1 MSTGQQIGL
10 IGSSV
15 RVQSLPT
22 ASAATFGEG
31 NRFYTLIGQ
40 QDGYITGHTYRT
52 VMANDV
58 YSWEDVRNELMLL
71 ALVDGTITADSS
83 IEVALSNFNRQPLVD
98 NSLIVYSNANQYA
111 LMKVSAVTST
121 AATLIVKD
129 NSAENIV
136 STKGETGAAGVG
148 ITNATAGEP
157 IVADGKTTTPITFS
171 FSDGTT
177 KEFNVE
183 AQNGTDGAQ
192 GVGVK
197 SITSGTPTVVNDK
210 TNTPILITLTDNT
223 TVGLVVS
230 AENGKDGTSATVD
243 IVQATGQSTTS
254 VMSQKAVTD
263 ELNKKANTSDIPT
276 KTSQLTND
284 SDYTT
289 KSYVDTQDNKKL
301 DKAGGSITGN
311 LTIGGN
317 LIVNGA
323 TTSIDS
329 TTLKVSDKL
338 IEVAKDNTAKLT
350 TPAGIVVPKYDGTN
364 YGALVIDSDGNAQV
378 GDVKLDS
385 SGNIDVTNSDLQI
398 LTTREG
404 LTDGNLVKWDG
415 TKKTL
420 VPDTTVAS
428 NASSALSKANANA
441 TEISTIKTTYQTKT
455 DNTLGTTSKT
465 VVGAINEVKGT
476 ADGANSKASVNAT
489 EISNIK
495 NGTTVVKNADHAN
508 TASNA
513 SNATNVTTN
522 INGHAITDIF
532 ETNGTTAKEATH
544 AGKATS
550 ADKATQANSASK
562 VAKSLTFS
570 GQNAQGTE
578 STIGFDG
585 SQAQKVD
592 FNGDD
597 FVATKGNAFEVSLA
611 PSGVTAYTYNNVT
624 VDEKGRVTAGSNKD
638 YATTAQVNAKYTK
651 PESGIPKS
659 DLAEDVKTSLGKADT
674 AVQNDDL
681 SVYAKKAELA
691 TVATSGSYN
700 DLNDKPTIP
709 TKTSE
714 LTNDSNFATTS
725 QVNAKY
731 TKPSGGIPKSDLAV
745 SVQTSLDKADTALQN
760 APVTSVNGQTGDVT
774 LEAGDVGAL
783 PSSTEFVSS
792 VNGQSGAVTGLAT
805 TSEVNA
811 KYTKPSDGIPKSDL
825 SSSVQTSLGKA
836 DTALQSAPVT
846 SVNGKTGAVQLA
858 ASDVGALPTSTKYV
872 VSVNGESGEVKN
884 IAKTNSANT
893 FTGNQTVTG
902 NGYVSG
908 NFTVG
913 GNLTIN
919 GTTTTVDS
927 TTLQVKDKLIEVAH
941 GNTTTL
947 TTPAGLVAPKYDG
960 TNSGALVFDSTGT
973 AYVGDVKL
981 DSAGNIDV
989 SKSEL
994 QPLATRTGLVGGN
1007 LVQYDSTAQTLK
1019 DSGKK
1024 ISDLATTS
1032 QVNAKY
1038 TKPSGG
1044 IPKTDLASDVQTS
1057 LGKADSALQANDIS
1071 GKANLA
1077 GGNTFSGKQTLT
1089 NPASDGYSIDAS
1101 GYIKCS
1107 WLQAPST
1114 GHSESGTGMVC
1125 VLSSNGWIYYRTP
1138 SEILAESGGAK
1149 ASDIKNGTLKIQ
1161 KNGTD
1166 VATFTANQSSSVTAN
1181 ITVPTKVGQLE
1192 NDVGFTTNEGTITG
1206 INMNGASKGTSGVVD
1221 LGTVLTD
1228 SSKFAT
1234 AAQGTKADNAMPKS
1248 GGTFTGNISVPKTI
1262 TFTDTNNPFIKMT
1275 TSGTDFYFQSTS
1287 GQFGLGPTWN
1297 KATHWDS
1304 NGNVTFPTTPK
1315 VGSSSLA
1322 LKTDLSGKQ
1331 DKLTAGSNITISGNT
1346 ISATVPTV
1354 NNGTLT
1360 IQKNGTKVATFGAN
1374 QSTNATA
1381 NITVPV
1387 KVSELTNDSGFTTN
1401 KGTVTQVKINGA
1413 TKSPNSAGL
1422 VDLGT
1427 GFAKTADLPIKS
1439 ASLSGTTL
1447 YLTL

>member
-10 IGSSV
+10 IGCSV

-40 QDGYITGHTYRT
+40 QAGYITGHTYRT

-98 NSLIVYSNANQYA
+98 NLLIVYSNANQYA

-129 NSAENIV
+129 NSAANIV

-284 SDYTT
+284 SDYAT

-301 DKAGGSITGN
+301 DKAGGSVTGN

-385 SGNIDVTNSDLQI
+385 SGNIDV
-398 LTTREG
+398 
-404 LTDGNLVKWDG
+404 
-415 TKKTL
+415 
-420 VPDTTVAS
+420 
-428 NASSALSKANANA
+428 
-441 TEISTIKTTYQTKT
+441 
-455 DNTLGTTSKT
+455 
-465 VVGAINEVKGT
+465 
-476 ADGANSKASVNAT
+476 ANS
-489 EISNIK
+489 
-495 NGTTVVKNADHAN
+495 G
-508 TASNA
+508 
-513 SNATNVTTN
+513 
-522 INGHAITDIF
+522 
-532 ETNGTTAKEATH
+532 
-544 AGKATS
+544 
-550 ADKATQANSASK
+550 
-562 VAKSLTFS
+562 
-570 GQNAQGTE
+570 
-578 STIGFDG
+578 
-585 SQAQKVD
+585 
-592 FNGDD
+592 
-597 FVATKGNAFEVSLA
+597 
-611 PSGVTAYTYNNVT
+611 
-624 VDEKGRVTAGSNKD
+624 
-638 YATTAQVNAKYTK
+638 
-651 PESGIPKS
+651 
-659 DLAEDVKTSLGKADT
+659 
-674 AVQNDDL
+674 
-681 SVYAKKAELA
+681 
-691 TVATSGSYN
+691 
-700 DLNDKPTIP
+700 
-709 TKTSE
+709 
-714 LTNDSNFATTS
+714 
-725 QVNAKY
+725 
-731 TKPSGGIPKSDLAV
+731 
-745 SVQTSLDKADTALQN
+745 
-760 APVTSVNGQTGDVT
+760 
-774 LEAGDVGAL
+774 
-783 PSSTEFVSS
+783 
-792 VNGQSGAVTGLAT
+792 
-805 TSEVNA
+805 
-811 KYTKPSDGIPKSDL
+811 
-825 SSSVQTSLGKA
+825 
-836 DTALQSAPVT
+836 
-846 SVNGKTGAVQLA
+846 
-858 ASDVGALPTSTKYV
+858 
-872 VSVNGESGEVKN
+872 
-884 IAKTNSANT
+884 
-893 FTGNQTVTG
+893 
-902 NGYVSG
+902 
-908 NFTVG
+908 
-913 GNLTIN
+913 
-919 GTTTTVDS
+919 
-927 TTLQVKDKLIEVAH
+927 
-941 GNTTTL
+941 
-947 TTPAGLVAPKYDG
+947 
-960 TNSGALVFDSTGT
+960 
-973 AYVGDVKL
+973 
-981 DSAGNIDV
+981 
-989 SKSEL
+989 L

-1007 LVQYDSTAQTLK
+1007 LVQYDSSALTLK

-1038 TKPSGG
+1038 TKPSSG

-1057 LGKADSALQANDIS
+1057 LGKADTALQSAPVTAVN
-1071 GKANLA
+1071 GKTGDVTLGA
-1077 GGNTFSGKQTLT
+1077 GDVGALPSSTKFVSSVNGNTGAVNGIATQDEVNAKQNTLT
-1089 NPASDGYSIDAS
+1089 ETQLAAVNSGVTQAKITKYDGYDAT
-1101 GYIKCS
+1101 IKQKVNVS
-1107 WLQAPST
+1107 D
-1114 GHSESGTGMVC
+1114 
-1125 VLSSNGWIYYRTP
+1125 
-1138 SEILAESGGAK
+1138 LAK
-1149 ASDIKNGTLKIQ
+1149 
-1161 KNGTD
+1161 
-1166 VATFTANQSSSVTAN
+1166 VAT
-1181 ITVPTKVGQLE
+1181 
-1192 NDVGFTTNEGTITG
+1192 
-1206 INMNGASKGTSGVVD
+1206 SG
-1221 LGTVLTD
+1221 
-1228 SSKFAT
+1228 SY
-1234 AAQGTKADNAMPKS
+1234 N
-1248 GGTFTGNISVPKTI
+1248 
-1262 TFTDTNNPFIKMT
+1262 
-1275 TSGTDFYFQSTS
+1275 
-1287 GQFGLGPTWN
+1287 
-1297 KATHWDS
+1297 
-1304 NGNVTFPTTPK
+1304 
-1315 VGSSSLA
+1315 
-1322 LKTDLSGKQ
+1322 DLS
-1331 DKLTAGSNITISGNT
+1331 DTPTIP
-1346 ISATVPTV
+1346 AAA

-1360 IQKNGTKVATFGAN
+1360 IQKNGTKVATFEAN

-1427 GFAKTADLPIKS
+1427 DFAKTADLPIKS

>member
-98 NSLIVYSNANQYA
+98 NLLIVYSNTNQYA

-129 NSAENIV
+129 NSEANIV
-136 STKGETGAAGVG
+136 STKGATGAKGADGVG
-148 ITNATAGEP
+148 ITNATAGES

-284 SDYTT
+284 SDYAT

-301 DKAGGSITGN
+301 DKAGGSVTGN

-338 IEVAKDNTAKLT
+338 IEVAKDNTVKLT

-364 YGALVIDSDGNAQV
+364 YGALVIDGDGNAQV
-378 GDVKLDS
+378 GDVKLDA

-398 LTTREG
+398 LATREG

-441 TEISTIKTTYQTKT
+441 NEISTIKTTYQTKT
-455 DNTLGTTSKT
+455 DNTLGTSSKT

-476 ADGANSKASVNAT
+476 ADGANSKASVNST

-513 SNATNVTTN
+513 TNVTTN

-532 ETNGTTAKEATH
+532 EINGTTAKEATH

-550 ADKATQANSASK
+550 ADKATQANSAGK
-562 VAKSLTFS
+562 VVKSLTFS

-585 SQAQKVD
+585 SQAQEVD
-592 FNGDD
+592 FNVDD

-611 PSGVTAYTYNNVT
+611 PSGVIAGTYNSVT
-624 VDEKGRVTAGSNKD
+624 IDEKGRATAGSNKD

-651 PESGIPKS
+651 PENGISKS

-674 AVQNDDL
+674 A
-681 SVYAKKAELA
+681 
-691 TVATSGSYN
+691 
-700 DLNDKPTIP
+700 
-709 TKTSE
+709 
-714 LTNDSNFATTS
+714 
-725 QVNAKY
+725 
-731 TKPSGGIPKSDLAV
+731 
-745 SVQTSLDKADTALQN
+745 LQ
-760 APVTSVNGQTGDVT
+760 
-774 LEAGDVGAL
+774 
-783 PSSTEFVSS
+783 
-792 VNGQSGAVTGLAT
+792 
-805 TSEVNA
+805 
-811 KYTKPSDGIPKSDL
+811 K
-825 SSSVQTSLGKA
+825 
-836 DTALQSAPVT
+836 APVT

-902 NGYVSG
+902 NGSVSG

-913 GNLTIN
+913 GNLTVN

-941 GNTTTL
+941 GNTSAL

-973 AYVGDVKL
+973 AYVGDVTL

-989 SKSEL
+989 SNSEL

-1007 LVQYDSTAQTLK
+1007 LVQYDSSALTLK

-1044 IPKTDLASDVQTS
+1044 IPKTDLASDVKTS
-1057 LGKADSALQANDIS
+1057 LGKADNAVPNTRKVNN
-1071 GKANLA
+1071 KA
-1077 GGNTFSGKQTLT
+1077 
-1089 NPASDGYSIDAS
+1089 
-1101 GYIKCS
+1101 
-1107 WLQAPST
+1107 
-1114 GHSESGTGMVC
+1114 
-1125 VLSSNGWIYYRTP
+1125 LSSDIT
-1138 SEILAESGGAK
+1138 LGA
-1149 ASDIKNGTLKIQ
+1149 A
-1161 KNGTD
+1161 
-1166 VATFTANQSSSVTAN
+1166 
-1181 ITVPTKVGQLE
+1181 
-1192 NDVGFTTNEGTITG
+1192 DVGVTETAFPGLKKTGTVTGVKMNETTKNP
-1206 INMNGASKGTSGVVD
+1206 SSGVVD

-1228 SSKFAT
+1228 ASKFAT
-1234 AAQGTKADNAMPKS
+1234 AAQGTKADNAMPKK
-1248 GGTFTGNISVPKTI
+1248 GGTFEGEVKFGSTENFQGYYIKRMLGFLSAGTAYANLDSSYKDGTWHRMWRLRFPSGSSFWGKIKITLYGGWSSFNASGVMSKSVTCNFNTSNIYNNVGCYDGLGVNVEQDFRISEAIWNSTVSAWEVLIWQNNLRGNNSPAIMLECWT
-1262 TFTDTNNPFIKMT
+1262 TNDTKYIKAFNGIAAQT
-1275 TSGTDFYFQSTS
+1275 VELTQSTS
-1287 GQFGLGPTWN
+1287 YSAQKASPTGGTKTVEWATLPVYENPLGEEI
-1297 KATHWDS
+1297 ATVSDI
-1304 NGNVTFPTTPK
+1304 P
-1315 VGSSSLA
+1315 
-1322 LKTDLSGKQ
+1322 
-1331 DKLTAGSNITISGNT
+1331 
-1346 ISATVPTV
+1346 TVPT
-1354 NNGTLT
+1354 
-1360 IQKNGTKVATFGAN
+1360 F
-1374 QSTNATA
+1374 
-1381 NITVPV
+1381 
-1387 KVSELTNDSGFTTN
+1387 
-1401 KGTVTQVKINGA
+1401 
-1413 TKSPNSAGL
+1413 
-1422 VDLGT
+1422 
-1427 GFAKTADLPIKS
+1427 
-1439 ASLSGTTL
+1439 SLSGTTL
-1447 YLTL
+1447 TITL

>member
-1 MSTGQQIGL
+1 MSAGQQLGL

-40 QDGYITGHTYRT
+40 QAGYITGHTYRT

-71 ALVDGTITADSS
+71 ALVDGTITANSS
-83 IEVALSNFNRQPLVD
+83 IEVPLSNFNRQPLVD
-98 NSLIVYSNANQYA
+98 NLLIVYSNANQYA

-129 NSAENIV
+129 NSAANIV
-136 STKGETGAAGVG
+136 STKGATGAAGVG
-148 ITNATAGEP
+148 ITNTTAGEP
-157 IVADGKTTTPITFS
+157 IVADEKTTTPITFS

-192 GVGVK
+192 GIGVK

-210 TNTPILITLTDNT
+210 TNTPITITLTDNT
-223 TVGLVVS
+223 IVGLVVS

-243 IVQATGQSTTS
+243 IVQATGQSTTA

-284 SDYTT
+284 SNYAT
-289 KSYVDTQDNKKL
+289 KSYVDTQDDKKL
-301 DKAGGSITGN
+301 DKAGGSVTGN
-311 LTIGGN
+311 LAIGGN
-317 LIVNGA
+317 LIVNGS

-338 IEVAKDNTAKLT
+338 IEVAKDNTVKLT
-350 TPAGIVVPKYDGTN
+350 TPAGIVVPKYDGTS
-364 YGALVIDSDGNAQV
+364 YGALVIDGDGNAQV
-378 GDVKLDS
+378 GDVKLDT
-385 SGNIDVTNSDLQI
+385 SGNIDVANSDLQI
-398 LTTREG
+398 LATREG
-404 LTDGNLVKWDG
+404 LTDGNLVKWND

-476 ADGANSKASVNAT
+476 ADSALSKANANAT

-508 TASNA
+508 AA
-513 SNATNVTTN
+513 VNATNVTAN
-522 INGHAITDIF
+522 INGKAISSIF

-562 VAKSLTFS
+562 VVNSLTFS

-585 SQAQKVD
+585 SQAQEVD

-611 PSGVTAYTYNNVT
+611 SSGITAGTYNNVT
-624 VDEKGRVTAGSNKD
+624 IDEKGRATAGSNKD
-638 YATTAQVNAKYTK
+638 YATTAQVNAKY
-651 PESGIPKS
+651 S
-659 DLAEDVKTSLGKADT
+659 
-674 AVQNDDL
+674 
-681 SVYAKKAELA
+681 
-691 TVATSGSYN
+691 
-700 DLNDKPTIP
+700 
-709 TKTSE
+709 
-714 LTNDSNFATTS
+714 
-725 QVNAKY
+725 
-731 TKPSGGIPKSDLAV
+731 KPSGGIPKSDLAV
-745 SVQTSLDKADTALQN
+745 SVQTSLDKADTALQ
-760 APVTSVNGQTGDVT
+760 
-774 LEAGDVGAL
+774 
-783 PSSTEFVSS
+783 
-792 VNGQSGAVTGLAT
+792 
-805 TSEVNA
+805 
-811 KYTKPSDGIPKSDL
+811 
-825 SSSVQTSLGKA
+825 
-836 DTALQSAPVT
+836 SAPVT
-846 SVNGKTGAVQLA
+846 SVNGKIGDVTGLATQDEVNAKQNALTETQLA
-858 ASDVGALPTSTKYV
+858 AVNSGITEAKRTKYDGYEEIINQKANRADLATVATSGSYNDLLNKPTIPTDYVPNTRKVNNKALSSDITLGPSDVGALPT
-872 VSVNGESGEVKN
+872 
-884 IAKTNSANT
+884 
-893 FTGNQTVTG
+893 TGGTVTG
-902 NGYVSG
+902 NL
-908 NFTVG
+908 TVG

-947 TTPAGLVAPKYDG
+947 ATPAGLVAPKYDG
-960 TNSGALVFDSTGT
+960 ANSGALVFDSTGT
-973 AYVGDVKL
+973 AYVGDVKF
-981 DSAGNIDV
+981 DSTGNIDV
-989 SKSEL
+989 PKSGL

-1007 LVQYDSTAQTLK
+1007 LVQYDSTALTLK

-1032 QVNAKY
+1032 QVNAMLEDKQD
-1038 TKPSGG
+1038 K
-1044 IPKTDLASDVQTS
+1044 ITS
-1057 LGKADSALQANDIS
+1057 SNK
-1071 GKANLA
+1071 
-1077 GGNTFSGKQTLT
+1077 
-1089 NPASDGYSIDAS
+1089 
-1101 GYIKCS
+1101 
-1107 WLQAPST
+1107 
-1114 GHSESGTGMVC
+1114 
-1125 VLSSNGWIYYRTP
+1125 LSSSLIDG
-1138 SEILAESGGAK
+1138 LGAAAAK
-1149 ASDIKNGTLKIQ
+1149 AVDTAISANSTSTNLPTSKAVEDRINAHSGIDKVGTVTGVRMNGTT
-1161 KNGTD
+1161 KNP
-1166 VATFTANQSSSVTAN
+1166 S
-1181 ITVPTKVGQLE
+1181 
-1192 NDVGFTTNEGTITG
+1192 
-1206 INMNGASKGTSGVVD
+1206 SGVVD
-1221 LGTVLTD
+1221 IGTVITD
-1228 SSKFAT
+1228 VS
-1234 AAQGTKADNAMPKS
+1234 D
-1248 GGTFTGNISVPKTI
+1248 
-1262 TFTDTNNPFIKMT
+1262 
-1275 TSGTDFYFQSTS
+1275 
-1287 GQFGLGPTWN
+1287 
-1297 KATHWDS
+1297 
-1304 NGNVTFPTTPK
+1304 
-1315 VGSSSLA
+1315 
-1322 LKTDLSGKQ
+1322 KQ
-1331 DKLTAGSNITISGNT
+1331 DKITSSNKLAASLVSGLSAVATSGSYNDLSNKPTIP
-1346 ISATVPTV
+1346 AAA

-1360 IQKNGTKVATFGAN
+1360 IQKNGTTVATFSAN
-1374 QSTNATA
+1374 QSTNETA

-1401 KGTVTQVKINGA
+1401 KGTITGINMNGA
-1413 TKSPNSAGL
+1413 SKGTSGI

-1427 GFAKTADLPIKS
+1427 VLTDASKFATSAQGTKADNAMPKSGGTFTGDVTMSSGHHLKTDLIKSADDSKWIAEITSNGLEIGGSGTPLRLYSSTRPVHANANKELAYTSDIPIKS
-1439 ASLSGTTL
+1439 ATLTGTTL

>member
-1 MSTGQQIGL
+1 MSAGQQLGL

-40 QDGYITGHTYRT
+40 QAGYITGHTYRT

-71 ALVDGTITADSS
+71 ALVDGTITANSS
-83 IEVALSNFNRQPLVD
+83 IEVPLSNFNRQPLVD
-98 NSLIVYSNANQYA
+98 NLLIVYSNANQYA

-129 NSAENIV
+129 NSAANIV

-148 ITNATAGEP
+148 ITNAIAGES
-157 IVADGKTTTPITFS
+157 IVADEKTTTPITFS

-192 GVGVK
+192 GIGVK

-210 TNTPILITLTDNT
+210 TNTPITITLTDNT
-223 TVGLVVS
+223 TIDLVVS
-230 AENGKDGTSATVD
+230 AENGKDGTSATPD
-243 IVQATGQSTTS
+243 IVQATGQSTTA

-284 SDYTT
+284 SDYAT
-289 KSYVDTQDNKKL
+289 KSYVDAQDDKKL
-301 DKAGGSITGN
+301 DKAGGSVTGN
-311 LTIGGN
+311 LAIGGN

-338 IEVAKDNTAKLT
+338 IEVAKDNTVQLT
-350 TPAGIVVPKYDGTN
+350 TPAGIVVPKYDGKN
-364 YGALVIDSDGNAQV
+364 YGALVIDGDGNAQV
-378 GDVKLDS
+378 GDVKLDA
-385 SGNIDVTNSDLQI
+385 SGNIDVTNSDLQT
-398 LTTREG
+398 LATREG
-404 LTDGNLVKWDG
+404 LTDGNLVKWDN

-508 TASNA
+508 AA

-522 INGHAITDIF
+522 INGKAISSIF
-532 ETNGTTAKEATH
+532 ETNGTTVKEATH

-562 VAKSLTFS
+562 VAKSLTFR

-585 SQAQKVD
+585 SQAQEVD

-611 PSGVTAYTYNNVT
+611 PSGVTAGTYNNVT
-624 VDEKGRVTAGSNKD
+624 IDEKGRATAGSNKD
-638 YATTAQVNAKYTK
+638 YATVAQVN
-651 PESGIPKS
+651 
-659 DLAEDVKTSLGKADT
+659 D
-674 AVQNDDL
+674 
-681 SVYAKKAELA
+681 
-691 TVATSGSYN
+691 
-700 DLNDKPTIP
+700 
-709 TKTSE
+709 
-714 LTNDSNFATTS
+714 
-725 QVNAKY
+725 KY
-731 TKPSGGIPKSDLAV
+731 TKPSGGIPKSDLAS
-745 SVQTSLDKADTALQN
+745 SVQTSLDKADTALQS
-760 APVTSVNGQTGDVT
+760 APVASVNGKTGAVT
-774 LEAGDVGAL
+774 LGAGDVGAL
-783 PSSTEFVSS
+783 PSGTKFVSS
-792 VNGQSGAVTGLAT
+792 VNGNIGAVTGIAT
-805 TSEVNA
+805 KDELNE
-811 KYTKPSDGIPKSDL
+811 K
-825 SSSVQTSLGKA
+825 QKA
-836 DTALQSAPVT
+836 LTET
-846 SVNGKTGAVQLA
+846 QLA
-858 ASDVGALPTSTKYV
+858 AVNSGITEAKRTKYDGYEEIINQKANSADLATVATSGSYNDLLNKPTIPTDYVPNTRKVNNKALSSDITLGPSDVGALP
-872 VSVNGESGEVKN
+872 
-884 IAKTNSANT
+884 I
-893 FTGNQTVTG
+893 TGGTVTG
-902 NGYVSG
+902 NLA
-908 NFTVG
+908 VG

-941 GNTTTL
+941 GNTAAL

-973 AYVGDVKL
+973 AYVGDVTLK
-981 DSAGNIDV
+981 DGNIDV
-989 SKSEL
+989 AKSGL

-1007 LVQYDSTAQTLK
+1007 LVQYDSSALTLK
-1019 DSGKK
+1019 DAGKK
-1024 ISDLATTS
+1024 ISDLATTAMLEYK
-1032 QVNAKY
+1032 QDKI
-1038 TKPSGG
+1038 TPSN
-1044 IPKTDLASDVQTS
+1044 K
-1057 LGKADSALQANDIS
+1057 
-1071 GKANLA
+1071 
-1077 GGNTFSGKQTLT
+1077 
-1089 NPASDGYSIDAS
+1089 
-1101 GYIKCS
+1101 
-1107 WLQAPST
+1107 
-1114 GHSESGTGMVC
+1114 
-1125 VLSSNGWIYYRTP
+1125 LSSSLVDG
-1138 SEILAESGGAK
+1138 LGAAAAK
-1149 ASDIKNGTLKIQ
+1149 AVDTAI
-1161 KNGTD
+1161 
-1166 VATFTANQSSSVTAN
+1166 TANSTSTN
-1181 ITVPTKVGQLE
+1181 LPTSKAVEDRINSHSGIDKVGTVTGVKM
-1192 NDVGFTTNEGTITG
+1192 NDTTKNP
-1206 INMNGASKGTSGVVD
+1206 SSGVVD

-1228 SSKFAT
+1228 ASKFAT

-1248 GGTFTGNISVPKTI
+1248 GGAFTGNISVPSTI
-1262 TFTDTNNPFIKMT
+1262 TFTDTTNPYIKMT
-1275 TSGTDFYFQSTS
+1275 TGGTDFYFQSTS

-1354 NNGTLT
+1354 NNGKLT
-1360 IQKNGTKVATFGAN
+1360 IQKNGTDVATFTAN

-1427 GFAKTADLPIKS
+1427 DFVKTANLPIKS

>member
-10 IGSSV
+10 IGCSV

-40 QDGYITGHTYRT
+40 QAGYITGHTYRT

-71 ALVDGTITADSS
+71 ALVDGTITANSS
-83 IEVALSNFNRQPLVD
+83 IEVALSNFNRLPLVD
-98 NSLIVYSNANQYA
+98 NLLIVYSNANQYA

-148 ITNATAGEP
+148 ITNATAGES

-192 GVGVK
+192 GIGVK

-243 IVQATGQSTTS
+243 IVQATGQSTTA

-284 SDYTT
+284 SNYAT
-289 KSYVDTQDNKKL
+289 KSYVDTQDDKKL
-301 DKAGGSITGN
+301 DKAGGSVTGN

-404 LTDGNLVKWDG
+404 LTDGNLVKWDD

-428 NASSALSKANANA
+428 DASSALSKANANA
-441 TEISTIKTTYQTKT
+441 TEISTIKTTYQTKA

-476 ADGANSKASVNAT
+476 ADGANSKANANAT

-508 TASNA
+508 AA

-544 AGKATS
+544 AGKATI

-570 GQNAQGTE
+570 GQNAQGTK

-585 SQAQKVD
+585 SQAQEVD

-597 FVATKGNAFEVSLA
+597 FVATKGNAFEVSLS
-611 PSGVTAYTYNNVT
+611 PSGVTAGTYNNVT
-624 VDEKGRVTAGSNKD
+624 IDEKGRATAGSNKD
-638 YATTAQVNAKYTK
+638 YATTAQVKAKYTK

-659 DLAEDVKTSLGKADT
+659 DLT
-674 AVQNDDL
+674 
-681 SVYAKKAELA
+681 
-691 TVATSGSYN
+691 
-700 DLNDKPTIP
+700 
-709 TKTSE
+709 
-714 LTNDSNFATTS
+714 
-725 QVNAKY
+725 
-731 TKPSGGIPKSDLAV
+731 V
-745 SVQTSLDKADTALQN
+745 SVQTSLDKADTALQK
-760 APVTSVNGQTGDVT
+760 APVTSVN
-774 LEAGDVGAL
+774 
-783 PSSTEFVSS
+783 
-792 VNGQSGAVTGLAT
+792 
-805 TSEVNA
+805 
-811 KYTKPSDGIPKSDL
+811 
-825 SSSVQTSLGKA
+825 
-836 DTALQSAPVT
+836 
-846 SVNGKTGAVQLA
+846 
-858 ASDVGALPTSTKYV
+858 
-872 VSVNGESGEVKN
+872 
-884 IAKTNSANT
+884 
-893 FTGNQTVTG
+893 
-902 NGYVSG
+902 
-908 NFTVG
+908 
-913 GNLTIN
+913 
-919 GTTTTVDS
+919 
-927 TTLQVKDKLIEVAH
+927 
-941 GNTTTL
+941 
-947 TTPAGLVAPKYDG
+947 
-960 TNSGALVFDSTGT
+960 
-973 AYVGDVKL
+973 
-981 DSAGNIDV
+981 
-989 SKSEL
+989 
-994 QPLATRTGLVGGN
+994 
-1007 LVQYDSTAQTLK
+1007 
-1019 DSGKK
+1019 
-1024 ISDLATTS
+1024 
-1032 QVNAKY
+1032 
-1038 TKPSGG
+1038 
-1044 IPKTDLASDVQTS
+1044 
-1057 LGKADSALQANDIS
+1057 
-1071 GKANLA
+1071 
-1077 GGNTFSGKQTLT
+1077 
-1089 NPASDGYSIDAS
+1089 
-1101 GYIKCS
+1101 
-1107 WLQAPST
+1107 
-1114 GHSESGTGMVC
+1114 
-1125 VLSSNGWIYYRTP
+1125 
-1138 SEILAESGGAK
+1138 
-1149 ASDIKNGTLKIQ
+1149 
-1161 KNGTD
+1161 
-1166 VATFTANQSSSVTAN
+1166 
-1181 ITVPTKVGQLE
+1181 
-1192 NDVGFTTNEGTITG
+1192 
-1206 INMNGASKGTSGVVD
+1206 
-1221 LGTVLTD
+1221 
-1228 SSKFAT
+1228 
-1234 AAQGTKADNAMPKS
+1234 
-1248 GGTFTGNISVPKTI
+1248 
-1262 TFTDTNNPFIKMT
+1262 
-1275 TSGTDFYFQSTS
+1275 
-1287 GQFGLGPTWN
+1287 
-1297 KATHWDS
+1297 
-1304 NGNVTFPTTPK
+1304 
-1315 VGSSSLA
+1315 
-1322 LKTDLSGKQ
+1322 
-1331 DKLTAGSNITISGNT
+1331 
-1346 ISATVPTV
+1346 
-1354 NNGTLT
+1354 
-1360 IQKNGTKVATFGAN
+1360 
-1374 QSTNATA
+1374 
-1381 NITVPV
+1381 
-1387 KVSELTNDSGFTTN
+1387 
-1401 KGTVTQVKINGA
+1401 
-1413 TKSPNSAGL
+1413 
-1422 VDLGT
+1422 
-1427 GFAKTADLPIKS
+1427 
-1439 ASLSGTTL
+1439 
-1447 YLTL
+1447 